1 MNHSKK
7 NKRGFLL
14 HAFSSDVL
22 DYGKL
27 AICCALAIKSTLKN
41 NSVAVIMDGKT
52 KYNTTSEF
60 PKDIIKAA
68 FDKIIVPDERFQSGE
83 RTHFD
88 SPWYNFKSTF
98 NNQSRV
104 LSYQYSPYDETI
116 LLDTDYIVMNDH
128 LDHVWGSGE
137 DLLINNKAID
147 LKHEKF
153 GSIEEEKISKYGIP
167 MYWATLVYFKK
178 SPFSKMFFDLV
189 NYIREEYD
197 FFEFLYGFNKGV
209 YRNDFS
215 FSIAVHILNGYIT
228 KGIKHFPEDTIITSY
243 QKDSI
248 AKFLDSREMIFLSP
262 DVKEPWKSILINIK
276 DMNVHIMNKKELL
289 RIGDKFIESCMEKL

>member
-14 HAFSSDVL
+14 HAFSSDEL

-27 AICCALAIKSTLKN
+27 AVCCALAIKSTLKN
-41 NSVAVIMDGKT
+41 NSVTVISDGKT
-52 KYNTTSEF
+52 KHRLTSLF
-60 PKDIIKAA
+60 SKDIVKAA
-68 FDKIIVPDERFQSGE
+68 FDKIVVPDETFESGV

-88 SPWYNFKSTF
+88 SPWYNFRCEF
-98 NNQSRV
+98 NNQSRI

-116 LLDTDYIVMNDH
+116 LIDTDYIVMNDN

-137 DLLINNKAID
+137 DLLINNKAVD

-153 GSIEEEKISKYGIP
+153 GSIEEEKLSKYGIP

-178 SPFSKMFFDLV
+178 SPFAKTFFDLI

-209 YRNDFS
+209 YRNDYS

-228 KGIKHFPEDTIITSY
+228 KGVNHFPEDTIITSY
-243 QKDSI
+243 QKDTI
-248 AKFLDSREMIFLSP
+248 AKLLDSKEIVFIAH
-262 DVKEPWKSILINIK
+262 DVKEQWKSTLLNVK
-276 DMNVHIMNKKELL
+276 DMNVHIMNKKQLL
-289 RIGDKFIESCMEKL
+289 YVSNEFIESCMEKL